1 MPCAVLPVMLTW
13 CRVTMV
19 DPDGVALAS
28 GVLEG
33 PAAPDLGTVDD
44 VARLALIAKRLGG
57 GLVLTDVSPDLRAL
71 VELTGLVVEMH
82 G

>member
-1 MPCAVLPVMLTW
+1 MLTW

-33 PAAPDLGTVDD
+33 PSAPDIGAVDD
-44 VARLALIAKRLGG
+44 VARLALLAKRLGG
-57 GLVLTDVSPDLRAL
+57 GLVLSEVCPDLRAL
-71 VELTGLVVEMH
+71 VELTGLVVEMD
-82 G
+82 

>member
-1 MPCAVLPVMLTW
+1 MLMW

-33 PAAPDLGTVDD
+33 PAAPDIGAVGD

-57 GLVLTDVSPDLRAL
+57 GLLLTDVSPDLRAL
-71 VELTGLVVEMH
+71 VELAGLVVEMD